1 MKERKECGEG
11 TFLLF
16 EREEVAGR
24 GTVIRY
30 MNKSSGKRK
39 KLFSLRG

>member
-1 MKERKECGEG
+1 MRERKGCGEG

-16 EREEVAGR
+16 EREEVAGS

-30 MNKSSGKRK
+30 MNKSNGKRM
-39 KLFSLRG
+39 KLFSLRD